1 MGEVALILVIIFFIL
16 HLNQQLDSMILSIA
30 ERHKYILNTLHK
42 EGFVKVVDIAKKLDV
57 TTVTVRK
64 DLKALEEKGLLYR
77 THGSA
82 SPVNPHT
89 ADRNV
94 KEKEKIRTKEKQL
107 IGIFAARLIEEDDSI
122 IINSGSTICAFAEQI
137 EPKDR
142 LTVVTSSIKATS
154 ILGEHE
160 GINVSQLGGT
170 LRRSS
175 MSVIGSYTL
184 SFLENITC
192 SKVFLGVDGIDPD
205 FGVTTS
211 NIEEAE
217 LNRAMMSV
225 SLKTIVLC
233 DSSKFGRK
241 GFGKICNLDKIDVVV
256 TDEGI
261 SPSMCKLLE
270 EHGVEVIVAK

>member
-1 MGEVALILVIIFFIL
+1 
-16 HLNQQLDSMILSIA
+16 MILSIA
-30 ERHKYILNTLHK
+30 ERHKYILNTLQK
-42 EGFVKVVDIAKKLDV
+42 EGFVKVIDIAKKLDV

-82 SPVNPHT
+82 SPVNPHI
-89 ADRNV
+89 ADKNV
-94 KEKEKIRTKEKQL
+94 REKEKIKIKEKQL
-107 IGIFAARLIEEDDSI
+107 IGIAASRLIEEDDSI

-137 EPKDR
+137 EPKGQLR
-142 LTVVTSSIKATS
+142 VVTSSIRATS
-154 ILGEHE
+154 ILGEMEDVH
-160 GINVSQLGGT
+160 VSQLGGT

-184 SFLENITC
+184 IFLKNITC
-192 SKVFLGVDGIDPD
+192 SKVFLGVDGIDSE

-217 LNRAMMSV
+217 LNRAMMDV

-241 GFGKICNLDKIDVVV
+241 GFGKICDVDKIDIIV
-256 TDEGI
+256 TDDGI
-261 SPSMCKLLE
+261 SSSMQQLLE
-270 EHGVEVIVAK
+270 EHGVEVIVA

>member
-1 MGEVALILVIIFFIL
+1 MILVIIFFIL

-137 EPKDR
+137 EPKGR

-270 EHGVEVIVAK
+270 EHGVEVVVAK

>member
-1 MGEVALILVIIFFIL
+1 MIDLLKSLIISFYLLKLTLVR
-16 HLNQQLDSMILSIA
+16 MILSIA
-30 ERHKYILNTLHK
+30 ERHKYILNTLQK
-42 EGFVKVVDIAKKLDV
+42 EGFIRVIDVAKKLDV
-57 TTVTVRK
+57 TTVTIRK
-64 DLKALEEKGLLYR
+64 DLKTLEEKGLLYR

-82 SPVNPHT
+82 SPINPH
-89 ADRNV
+89 ASDRNV
-94 KEKEKIRTKEKQL
+94 KEKEKERIKEKQL
-107 IGIFAARLIEEDDSI
+107 IGISASKLIEENDSI

-137 EPKDR
+137 VPKER
-142 LTVVTSSIKATS
+142 LTVVTSSIKATT
-154 ILGEHE
+154 ILSENE
-160 GINVSQLGGT
+160 AINISQLGGT
-170 LRRSS
+170 FRRSS

-192 SKVFLGVDGIDPD
+192 SKVFLGVDGVDLD

-217 LNRAMMSV
+217 LNKAMMNI

-241 GFGKICNLDKIDVVV
+241 GFGKICNLDKIDIII

-261 SPSMCKLLE
+261 SPSIQKLIE
-270 EHGVEVIVAK
+270 EQGVEVIIAR

>member
-1 MGEVALILVIIFFIL
+1 
-16 HLNQQLDSMILSIA
+16 MILSIA
-30 ERHKYILNTLHK
+30 ERHKYILNALQK

-82 SPVNPHT
+82 SPVNPHM
-89 ADRNV
+89 ADRHV
-94 KEKEKIRTKEKQL
+94 KEKEKIRIKEKQL
-107 IGIFAARLIEEDDSI
+107 IGAFAAQLIEEDDSI
-122 IINSGSTICAFAEQI
+122 IINSGSTTCAFAEQI
-137 EPKDR
+137 EPKGS
-142 LTVVTSSIKATS
+142 LTVVTASIKVTS

-160 GINVSQLGGT
+160 RINVTQLGGM

-175 MSVIGSYTL
+175 MSTMGSYTL

-192 SKVFLGVDGIDPD
+192 SKVFLGVDGIDLD

-211 NIEEAE
+211 NVEEAE
-217 LNRAMMSV
+217 LNKAMMGV
-225 SLKTIVLC
+225 ALKTIVLC

-241 GFGKICNLDKIDVVV
+241 GFGKICNLDKIGVIV

-261 SPSMCKLLE
+261 STSMQGLLE
-270 EHGVEVIVAK
+270 ELGVEIIVAR

>member
-1 MGEVALILVIIFFIL
+1 MILVIIFFIL
-16 HLNQQLDSMILSIA
+16 HLNQQLHSMILSIA

-137 EPKDR
+137 EPKGR

-270 EHGVEVIVAK
+270 EHGVEVVVAK

>member
-1 MGEVALILVIIFFIL
+1 
-16 HLNQQLDSMILSIA
+16 MILSIA
-30 ERHKYILNTLHK
+30 ERHKYILNTLQK
-42 EGFVKVVDIAKKLDV
+42 EGFVRVIDVAKKLDV
-57 TTVTVRK
+57 TTVTIRK
-64 DLKALEEKGLLYR
+64 DLKTLEEKGLLYR

-82 SPVNPHT
+82 SPINPH
-89 ADRNV
+89 ASDRNV
-94 KEKEKIRTKEKQL
+94 KEKEKERIKEKQL
-107 IGIFAARLIEEDDSI
+107 IGTSASKLIEDNDSI

-137 EPKDR
+137 EPKGR
-142 LTVVTSSIKATS
+142 LTVVTSSIKATT
-154 ILGEHE
+154 ILSENE
-160 GINVSQLGGT
+160 AINISQLGGT
-170 LRRSS
+170 FRRSS

-192 SKVFLGVDGIDPD
+192 SKVFLGVDGVDLD

-217 LNRAMMSV
+217 LNKAMMNI

-241 GFGKICNLDKIDVVV
+241 GFGKICNLDKIDIII

-261 SPSMCKLLE
+261 SPSIQKLIE
-270 EHGVEVIVAK
+270 EQGVEVIIAK

>member
-1 MGEVALILVIIFFIL
+1 MFDILINFSYFAKKLQQVIRF
-16 HLNQQLDSMILSIA
+16 MILSIA
-30 ERHKYILNTLHK
+30 ERHKYILNTLQK

-57 TTVTVRK
+57 TTVTIRK

-82 SPVNPHT
+82 SPINPHIT
-89 ADRNV
+89 DRNV
-94 KEKEKIRTKEKQL
+94 KEKEKIKTKEKQL

-137 EPKDR
+137 EPKGR

-154 ILGEHE
+154 ILSENE
-160 GINVSQLGGT
+160 GINISQLGGT

-175 MSVIGSYTL
+175 MSVIGNYTL

-192 SKVFLGVDGIDPD
+192 SKVFLGVDGVDLD

-217 LNRAMMSV
+217 LNKAMMNI

-241 GFGKICNLDKIDVVV
+241 GFGKICNLDKIDIII

-261 SPSMCKLLE
+261 STSMQKLIE
-270 EHGVEVIVAK
+270 EQGVEIIIAK

>member
-1 MGEVALILVIIFFIL
+1 
-16 HLNQQLDSMILSIA
+16 MILSIA
-30 ERHKYILNTLHK
+30 ERHKYILSALQK

-64 DLKALEEKGLLYR
+64 DLKVLEEKGLLYR

-89 ADRNV
+89 ADRHV
-94 KEKEKIRTKEKQL
+94 KEKEKIRIKEKQL
-107 IGIFAARLIEEDDSI
+107 IGAFAARLIDEDDSI
-122 IINSGSTICAFAEQI
+122 IINSGSTICAFVEQVQ
-137 EPKDR
+137 PKGR

-154 ILGEHE
+154 ILSENE

-175 MSVIGSYTL
+175 MSVTGNYTL

-192 SKVFLGVDGIDPD
+192 SKVFLGVDGIDLD

-217 LNRAMMSV
+217 LNRAMMAIA
-225 SLKTIVLC
+225 LKTIVLC

-241 GFGKICNLDKIDVVV
+241 GFGKICNLDKIDIVV

-261 SPSMCKLLE
+261 SDSMKGLLE
-270 EHGVEVIVAK
+270 EQGIEVIIAKA

>member
-1 MGEVALILVIIFFIL
+1 LILVIIFFIL

-137 EPKDR
+137 EPKGR

>member
-1 MGEVALILVIIFFIL
+1 
-16 HLNQQLDSMILSIA
+16 MILSIA
-30 ERHKYILNTLHK
+30 ERHKYILGTLQK
-42 EGFVKVVDIAKKLDV
+42 EGFVKVVDIANKLDV
-57 TTVTVRK
+57 TTVTIRK

-137 EPKDR
+137 EPKGR

-175 MSVIGSYTL
+175 MSVIGNYTL

-256 TDEGI
+256 TDEDI
-261 SPSMCKLLE
+261 SSSMCKLLE
-270 EHGVEVIVAK
+270 ENGVEVIVAR